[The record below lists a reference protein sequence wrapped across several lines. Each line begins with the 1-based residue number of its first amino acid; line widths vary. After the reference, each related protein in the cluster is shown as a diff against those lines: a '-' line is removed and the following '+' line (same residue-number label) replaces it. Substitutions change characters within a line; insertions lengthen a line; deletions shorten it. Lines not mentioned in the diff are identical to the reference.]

1 MEKIEKTPLELN
13 LEIEMETKRNIQR
26 IRMTKTVYA
35 GFIPQ
40 HGMEILDSEILFR
53 VKTIALAGLQT
64 LKHSASPLRQ
74 ARGQIQG
81 SFRVVSKLRPR
92 DEETLKESVEY
103 FKKEGWK
110 VEQ

>member
-1 MEKIEKTPLELN
+1 MEKNEKIPLELN
-13 LEIEMETKRNIQR
+13 LEIEMDTRKNIQR
-26 IRMTKTVYA
+26 VRMTKTVYA

-64 LKHSASPLRQ
+64 LKHSGSPLRQ

-92 DEETLKESVEY
+92 DEDSLRESVEY
-103 FKKEGWK
+103 FTKEGWK
-110 VEQ
+110 LER